1 MAIRH
6 HGSDRHLEIERK
18 YLLRAVPV
26 LPADVE
32 VWRIEQGYVPGA
44 RLRSIATE
52 DGAVRYFKTVKSGR
66 GLVRTEIETELPEP
80 EFCGLWPKTAGHRLK
95 KTRYRV
101 HQAAAIWEVDV
112 FDGVDLVM
120 AEIELERADAAVEI
134 PPWLASVLDR
144 EVTNDPAYSNF
155 KIASR
160 LGGSPG

>member
-6 HGSDRHLEIERK
+6 HRSDRQLEIERK
-18 YLLRAVPV
+18 YLLRDVPV

-32 VWRIEQGYVPGA
+32 VWRIGQGYLPGA

-52 DGAVRYFKTVKSGR
+52 DGAVRSFKTVKWGR
-66 GLVRTEIETELPEP
+66 GLVRTEIEPELPEP
-80 EFCGLWPKTAGHRLK
+80 ELCGLWPKTAGHRLK

-101 HQAAAIWEVDV
+101 RQAAAIWEVDV

-134 PPWLASVLDR
+134 PSWLA
-144 EVTNDPAYSNF
+144 
-155 KIASR
+155 
-160 LGGSPG
+160 